1 MKIKYLYNSGFVI
14 EKDDLAIVI
23 DAYIPKEKDFLWNEL
38 ESSILNKEKIY
49 FLVSHGHHDHYE
61 EDIFKYKKENVK
73 YILEKN
79 VTNEKKEDVK
89 YLKKG
94 DIFDDGTLKIK
105 AYGSTDEGI
114 SFYIE
119 VEGIKIF
126 HSGDLN
132 WWHWTGE
139 TKAERE
145 FAERFFMEEINA
157 IEEKSFDY
165 GFFPIDPR
173 QGEAYYYGAKY
184 FLEKFKV
191 KNYIPMHFRE
201 DFALQIEFKDLM
213 EREDINF
220 LKVEEEGK
228 YIEI

>member
-14 EKDDLAIVI
+14 EKEDLAIVI
-23 DAYIPKEKDFLWNEL
+23 DAHIPKEKNFLWNEL

-157 IEEKSFDY
+157 IEEKCFDY

-173 QGEAYYYGAKY
+173 QGQAYYYGAKY

-201 DFALQIEFKDLM
+201 DFALQIEFKDFM

-220 LKVEEEGK
+220 LKVEKEGK